1 MVSKFQ
7 EKDISSVMQIWLDS
21 NLEAHSFID
30 ENYWKNKFD
39 AVRNLML
46 KSEIYVAEDGN
57 SINGFV
63 GLIGNYIAGIF
74 VKNEKRSQ
82 GIGKQLLDFIKCRQS
97 SLTLDVFVKNT
108 MAVDF
113 YIREGFRIQNKHIN
127 YDTQEEEYTMLYNK
141 E

>member
-7 EKDISSVMQIWLDS
+7 EKDISSVIQIWLDS

-39 AVRNLML
+39 AVRNMIL

-113 YIREGFRIQNKHIN
+113 YIREGFCIQNKHIN